1 VLSRI
6 NVLSVKK
13 EDYTKP
19 AFHMLK
25 LNQRKIRWIAREIE
39 IGSLSTYKIAKIQRI
54 TPRHARRIYK
64 RFRGIQKPR
73 LKPCGCK
80 PKPINEE
87 EKKIIIRAYNE
98 MQVGAV
104 NLEVSLR
111 ERGILMSHN
120 KIHKILKKEGLA
132 KDEPKKKNQRKWV
145 RYERKHSN
153 SLWHADWF
161 ELDGEQLIL
170 IEDDASRMLVGFGAF
185 KNATAENSAR
195 ILKEAIEAYGKPK
208 QMMTDHGVQF
218 VSLPREGCQ
227 NPESNVFQRTL
238 EEYKIKHIRARV
250 KHPQSNGKAE
260 RLVQTLKRHKPHFKT
275 WEKTTL
281 FYNFKRPHMSLYNN
295 HTRTPS
301 QAFMDKIRK

>member
-1 VLSRI
+1 
-6 NVLSVKK
+6 
-13 EDYTKP
+13 
-19 AFHMLK
+19 MLK
-25 LNQRKIRWIAREIE
+25 LNQRKIRWIVREVDK
-39 IGSLSTYKIAKIQRI
+39 GNLSIYKIAKIQRI
-54 TPRHARRIYK
+54 TPQHTRKVYK
-64 RFRGIQKPR
+64 KFREVQKPR

-80 PKPINEE
+80 PKSISEQ
-87 EKKIIIRAYNE
+87 EKKIIIRTYNE

-104 NLEVSLR
+104 NLEVALN
-111 ERGILMSHN
+111 ERGVHIPHN

-195 ILKEAIEAYGKPK
+195 ILKESIETYGAPK
-208 QMMTDHGVQF
+208 QLMTDHGVQF
-218 VSLPREGCQ
+218 VSLPRESC
-227 NPESNVFQRTL
+227 PDPKPTTFEKLL
-238 EEYKIKHIRARV
+238 EEHKIKHIKARV

-275 WEKTTL
+275 WEKTTW

-295 HTRTPS
+295 HTRTPN
-301 QAFMDKIRK
+301 QAFIDKMRK

>member
-1 VLSRI
+1 
-6 NVLSVKK
+6 
-13 EDYTKP
+13 
-19 AFHMLK
+19 MLK
-25 LNQRKIRWIAREIE
+25 LNQRKIRWIVREVNK
-39 IGSLSTYKIAKIQRI
+39 GNLSIYKISKIQRI
-54 TPRHARRIYK
+54 TPQHTRKVYK
-64 RFRGIQKPR
+64 RIREVQKPR

-80 PKPINEE
+80 PKTISEE
-87 EKKIIIRAYNE
+87 EKKIIIKAYNE

-111 ERGILMSHN
+111 ERGIIMPHN
-120 KIHKILKKEGLA
+120 KIHRILKKEGLA

-185 KNATAENSAR
+185 KNATSENSAR
-195 ILKEAIEAYGKPK
+195 ILKEAVEAYGKPK
-208 QMMTDHGVQF
+208 QLMTDHGVQF
-218 VSLPREGCQ
+218 VSLPREDCLD
-227 NPESNVFQRTL
+227 PKPTAFEKLL
-238 EEYKIKHIRARV
+238 EQHKIKHIKARV

-275 WEKTTL
+275 WEKTTW

-295 HTRTPS
+295 HTRTPH
-301 QAFMDKIRK
+301 QAFLDKMKK